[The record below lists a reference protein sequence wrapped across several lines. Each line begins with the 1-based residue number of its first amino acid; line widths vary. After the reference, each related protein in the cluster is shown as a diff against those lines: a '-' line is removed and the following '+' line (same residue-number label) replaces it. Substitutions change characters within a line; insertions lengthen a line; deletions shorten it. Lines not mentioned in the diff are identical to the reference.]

1 MLGRERKIRRHKK
14 APEAPKKAMTAYILF
29 SKHVRDQM
37 KQDPAEANKVYF
49 ILTIIILQQATEVVK
64 IVAQRWALLNEEEK
78 RPFIEAAERD
88 KDRYNFFFFFII
100 QI

>member
-37 KQDPAEANKVYF
+37 KQDPAEANKVLIF
-49 ILTIIILQQATEVVK
+49 VLSLIFSQQATEVVK
-64 IVAQRWALLNEEEK
+64 IVAQRWSVLNEEEK

-88 KDRYNFFFFFII
+88 KDRYTFIFNLLKI
-100 QI
+100 